1 MDESLKNQVINSVKY
16 TYLKEL
22 KNKHTGFLG
31 VMFRNLL
38 KHLIN
43 RYGKIVAVDL
53 KSNNQWMNE
62 PIESYQPIEK
72 YFEWTENCIQY

>member
-1 MDESLKNQVINSVKY
+1 MMDESLKNQVINSVKY

-53 KSNNQWMNE
+53 KSNNQ
-62 PIESYQPIEK
+62 
-72 YFEWTENCIQY
+72 